1 MSIGQSVVWAI
12 TIILALPLCHALHAQ
27 IPSIDESD
35 SRPHDAPFIF
45 SPDTQIVV
53 LSGFPRTE
61 SPSLLDY
68 ASTFRTD
75 LQSVL
80 ALASPPLL
88 SVRKPNFPAS
98 PYPVIVLATG
108 AANFSYF
115 SGQPTGE
122 GYTLDVAQ
130 KRVTIRGA
138 DALGAWWGTRTLLQ
152 QLVAARN
159 GSIKQIMLQAGT
171 IRDSPGWPVRGF
183 MLDAGRHWFE
193 PQFIG
198 RLPSSDHTRMLKG

>member
-1 MSIGQSVVWAI
+1 MSIGRSVVWAI
-12 TIILALPLCHALHAQ
+12 AALFALPLCHAVHTQ
-27 IPSIDESD
+27 IPSIDESNP
-35 SRPHDAPFIF
+35 RPHDAAFIF
-45 SPDTQIVV
+45 SSDTQIVV
-53 LSGFPRTE
+53 LSGFSKTE

-75 LQSVL
+75 LQSIL
-80 ALASPPLL
+80 ALASPPPL
-88 SVRKPNFPAS
+88 SVRQPNFPAPS
-98 PYPVIVLATG
+98 YPVIVLATG

-115 SGQPTGE
+115 SGQQTSE
-122 GYTLDVAQ
+122 GYTIDVAQ

-152 QLVAARN
+152 QIVAARN
-159 GSIKQIMLQAGT
+159 GSIKQITLQAGV

-198 RLPSSDHTRMLKG
+198 RLLPAVMRIC